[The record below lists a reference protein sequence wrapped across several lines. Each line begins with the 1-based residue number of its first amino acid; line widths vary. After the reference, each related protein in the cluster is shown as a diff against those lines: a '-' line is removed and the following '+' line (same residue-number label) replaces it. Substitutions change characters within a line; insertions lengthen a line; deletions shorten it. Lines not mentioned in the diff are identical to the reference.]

1 MKSPALRIFGDLK
14 NSALCCGFGRRRTF
28 LANQKCV
35 YSPNN
40 VLFLGN
46 KECSTCKAALASPR
60 LAQVQAFMKL
70 FLKLSDR
77 NAYST
82 ETSPKASQCT
92 KSCVYMG
99 HFCYF
104 RHFGPPDQ
112 VENIYTPICDLRR
125 LKKIGGNAPK

>member
-1 MKSPALRIFGDLK
+1 MYLEIAGPKGLRRLK
-14 NSALCCGFGRRRTF
+14 KFCTVLCGFGRQRTF
-28 LANQKCV
+28 LSNQKCV

-82 ETSPKASQCT
+82 GFTAELEYDKQPANKVTTMT
-92 KSCVYMG
+92 KLSLLGIFSSGLVD
-99 HFCYF
+99 
-104 RHFGPPDQ
+104 R
-112 VENIYTPICDLRR
+112 
-125 LKKIGGNAPK
+125 KIKDN